1 MAVDPERIRQRMK
14 EAEESGR
21 PCLGVQDAR
30 TALCALAVVV
40 EGGPRSEQFCDAVI
54 LERAS

>member
-1 MAVDPERIRQRMK
+1 VAVDPERIRQRMK

-21 PCLGVQDAR
+21 PCLGEQEAR
-30 TALCALAVVV
+30 SALCALAVVF
-40 EGGPRSEQFCDAVI
+40 EGEPQGEQDGGVVM